1 MEKRLYRKTRE
12 TFLANS
18 VNTLVLLVWISKHSL
33 FTDRGTE
40 ISTPAFFNELG
51 NREIIVA
58 TYKVASA
65 KMVV

>member
-1 MEKRLYRKTRE
+1 MDIQ
-12 TFLANS
+12 A
-18 VNTLVLLVWISKHSL
+18 L

-40 ISTPAFFNELG
+40 NPTSAFFNELG